1 MDLLGA
7 EGRFKKVEESFQ
19 NALREVSS
27 RRDSREDQSGPFAD
41 AVTDAASAVHEML
54 RTLGCEGD
62 QLSKLAEAAVSRGLL
77 LPQDKKLVDWL
88 DAERVR
94 KGDVHGAGSAS
105 RGDAWQA
112 IHIAG
117 ALILRLNRALDA
129 REPSAR
135 IRRLASDNWHLIPGA
150 SIEDTASAFLVASA
164 PLLEEERNAGNNAL
178 VAKSSSPFGIHGA
191 RPGPDSPPTM
201 TQCIPERSSA
211 SRGPRSGSSERD
223 FTIADDRR
231 RSSMRDVYRWLSTL
245 TPIQMLE
252 VHLISRSMSC

>member
-1 MDLLGA
+1 MKWIGDRVRWETMKDALDRVAAETGAKLHQFMSTDGPSGVFKVLELCSVESVPDVIQAVFARAFREQFAIFPGMLEEVRAQRRATETEINEVLDEHFIEYQLISGVIVERDSQALHATNTRVVMDLLGA

-117 ALILRLNRALDA
+117 ALILRL
-129 REPSAR
+129 S
-135 IRRLASDNWHLIPGA
+135 
-150 SIEDTASAFLVASA
+150 
-164 PLLEEERNAGNNAL
+164 
-178 VAKSSSPFGIHGA
+178 K
-191 RPGPDSPPTM
+191 
-201 TQCIPERSSA
+201 
-211 SRGPRSGSSERD
+211 GPRR
-223 FTIADDRR
+223 A
-231 RSSMRDVYRWLSTL
+231 
-245 TPIQMLE
+245 
-252 VHLISRSMSC
+252 